1 MDLST
6 PISQFGVSLRLN
18 AKKLEKLGISTL
30 QDLLYFFP
38 TRYDDL
44 RLISPIGLSQAG
56 EVVTVQGIV
65 QNIHNTYARNRFQ
78 IQKVIVSDDSGEI
91 ECVWFNQPFIT
102 RILKIGSHISIS
114 GKVEQGLNKKTLKVK
129 NYEVLDSD
137 SGATLHT
144 GALVPVYHE
153 TRGLTSKWIRGR
165 VREVLNQ
172 LDGTLQEYL
181 PDIVLQQEKL
191 MPLDEALEKIHF
203 PKDLESAEIA
213 RRRFAFEE
221 LLLVQLAATIR
232 RREWNTIQ
240 STVSLKIEKFRLKI
254 KKYINSLPFTL
265 TKAQQKA
272 VESILED
279 LSQKKPMNRLL
290 EGDVGSGKT
299 VVASVACYVA
309 FLNGKQTAFMAPTE
323 ILAQQHF
330 QTLTRFLEPMGV
342 KIQLFT
348 STHKKKD
355 NNEPFDI
362 AVGTHALLNETITF
376 DSLGLVVID
385 EQQRFGV
392 NQRGVLRD
400 KGQSPHFLTM
410 TATPIPRTV
419 LLTLYGDLD
428 LSYLDELPS
437 GRKKVKT
444 WLVPN
449 EKRLASYE
457 WIKQKINEKDKN
469 GHKNQVF
476 IVCPFIEESESMTT
490 VKAAKKEFEYLKNEV
505 FIDFS
510 VGLLHGKIK
519 NKEKQEILDDF
530 HDGKLDILVATPV
543 VEVGI
548 DIPNATVMLIEAADR
563 FGLAQLH
570 QLRGRVGRSDK
581 QSFCLLFSESESAST
596 RERLKGL
603 ETMYL
608 GAELAEFDLK
618 RRGPGDMYGTQQ
630 HGINGFKVASYTD
643 FDMIEKTKQEAL
655 GLVDTLSSYPLLQD
669 KVKQAII
676 QRVNPD

>member
-6 PISQFGVSLRLN
+6 PISQLGVSLRLN
-18 AKKLEKLGISTL
+18 AKKLEKLGIYTL

-44 RLISPIGLSQAG
+44 RLVSSIGLSQAG
-56 EVVTVQGIV
+56 ETVTIQGRV
-65 QNIHNTYARNRFQ
+65 QNVNNTYARNRFQ
-78 IQKVIVSDDSGEI
+78 IQKVIVSDETGEI

-102 RILKIGSHISIS
+102 RILKEGSHISVS
-114 GKVEQGLNKKTLKVK
+114 GKVEQGFNKKTLKVK

-172 LDGTLQEYL
+172 LNGNLQEYL
-181 PDIVLQQEKL
+181 PDVVLQREKL

-232 RREWNTIQ
+232 RKEWNAIQ
-240 STVSLKIEKFRLKI
+240 STVPLEIEKFRPDI
-254 KKYINSLPFTL
+254 KKYIESLPFTL
-265 TKAQQKA
+265 TSAQQKA

-279 LSQKKPMNRLL
+279 LAQKKPMNRLL

-299 VVASVACYVA
+299 VVASVACFVA
-309 FLNGKQTAFMAPTE
+309 FLNHKQTAFMAPTE

-330 QTLTRFLEPMGV
+330 QTLKRFLEPMGA

-348 STHKKKD
+348 STHKKKKGD
-355 NNEPFDI
+355 EPFDI
-362 AVGTHALLNETITF
+362 AVGTHALLNDTIIF
-376 DSLGLVVID
+376 ENLGLVIID

-449 EKRLASYE
+449 EKRLASYD
-457 WIKQKINEKDKN
+457 WIKQKINEKDKD

-476 IVCPFIEESESMTT
+476 IVCPFIEESESMAT
-490 VKAAKKEFEYLKNEV
+490 VKAAKKEFEYLKNDIFPE
-505 FIDFS
+505 FS

-530 HDGKLDILVATPV
+530 HDGRLDILVATPV

-581 QSFCLLFSESESAST
+581 QSFCLLFSESESAAT

-655 GLVDTLSSYPLLQD
+655 ALVDTLSSYPLLQD